1 MASCLVTTG
10 GTSGTFR
17 LEYDLGVN
25 HVVSYYNFG
34 DVIYID
40 DTATDITYTTLTGDV
55 TATSGCVT
63 ITDSPQTCYLLKYD
77 RSSLVSTSTSV
88 FDAIVIG
95 TTVHSFATPC
105 EDTLIQVSSLF
116 TNVNTV
122 LADDD
127 IKFTAWKSENLTDD
141 YVDIYLVVRIMGT
154 IDVPSLRIKSVN
166 NNYSYIIGTVSA
178 DCVPSGY
185 YDLGVCLSPAP

>member
-77 RSSLVSTSTSV
+77 RLTTVESTSV
-88 FDAIVIG
+88 FDAIVVG

-105 EDTLIQVSSLF
+105 QDILSELLTLVY
-116 TNVNTV
+116 NVNTV

-127 IKFTAWKSENLTDD
+127 IKFTALKTENLTDD

-154 IDVPSLRIKSVN
+154 TDVPSLRIKSVN